1 MRLLRGLLA
10 LVALCLVLAGCDF
23 ALGDADGNRRQV
35 RLELVVR
42 NESQE
47 SFQLEVRP
55 IEDGEVAGGGWHR
68 VQGCSIG
75 SGFQEISPTWFLYL
89 GPDPP
94 REGDEGT
101 QIYSSADV
109 NEQDA
114 VIQLRVEIDEDG
126 EIAVRPGRL
135 RPNEPPGGELANCP

>member
-1 MRLLRGLLA
+1 LLPLLA
-10 LVALCLVLAGCDF
+10 LCLLLTGCDF
-23 ALGDADGNRRQV
+23 AIGDADGDRRQV

-42 NESQE
+42 NEGQE

-55 IEDGEVAGGGWHR
+55 IENGEVAGGGWNL

-89 GPDPP
+89 WPD
-94 REGDEGT
+94 RAWEGDEGT
-101 QIYSSADV
+101 EIYNSARV

-114 VIQLRVEIDEDG
+114 VIQLRVEIDEHG
-126 EIAVRPGRL
+126 EVAVRPGRL
-135 RPNEPPGGELANCP
+135 RPNEPPGGELDNC